1 MKKSL
6 AMLWMTLAV
15 AALAI
20 TGCHKSDSVGPVDVA
35 PAGVTNEQ
43 LAIQAAAT
51 SDGFVQND
59 VVTFGDNEL
68 DPINYGN
75 FGKVDASISPLRIG
89 RFITSV
95 TSNVTTTILPGDTL
109 AMALIH
115 KSFTGTFKIKGINGT
130 GDTVTIQ
137 KAFTDTASRNIV
149 FKRVGRDTM
158 HYWRNWV
165 PVASSLVDGH
175 TVAPNNLINIT
186 MIQLFLANGDTVTVT
201 DPSTYY
207 LRYRWEFSLFGNAGW
222 WRGGRHDVPEVSG
235 GQPVRLQA
243 TVVSSS
249 ADTDVVAL
257 RFGFDLFHKK
267 RVQLALVSET
277 KNADNTFTRVYEIS
291 RTSPQYWHFHTG
303 WFNLGVD
310 AMTKGTVYDDAA
322 PYSVSWWGI
331 PYRVF

>member
-1 MKKSL
+1 MKKTL

-15 AALAI
+15 VGLAV
-20 TGCHKSDSVGPVDVA
+20 TGCNKSGSSGPVDVA
-35 PAGVTNEQ
+35 PVGVTNEQ
-43 LAIQAAAT
+43 LAMQSAAT
-51 SDGFVQND
+51 SDAFVQND

-109 AMALIH
+109 AMALVH
-115 KSFTGTFKIKGINGT
+115 KSITGTFRIKAINGT

-137 KAFTDTASRNIV
+137 KPFTDTASRNVV
-149 FKRVGRDTM
+149 FKRVGRDTI

-165 PVASSLVDGH
+165 PVATSLVDGH
-175 TVAPNNLINIT
+175 TVAPNNQINIT
-186 MIQLFLANGDTVTVT
+186 MVKLFLSSGDTVTVT
-201 DPSTYY
+201 DPATYY
-207 LRYRWEFSLFGNAGW
+207 LRYRWENL

-243 TVVSSS
+243 TVVSTS

-257 RFGFDLFHKK
+257 RFGFDMFHRR

-291 RTSPQYWHFHTG
+291 RTAPQYWHFHTG

-310 AMTKGTVYDDAA
+310 AMTKGTVYDDTA